1 MASTRR
7 LAARLAL
14 GALLA
19 LACVPARSQTGSDSF
34 YAGKTVSII
43 VDGGGAYE
51 TYARMLA
58 QHLPRFIPG
67 RPTIIVQQMPGA
79 GGVRAASFLYN
90 VAPRDGTVI
99 AGLHG
104 AVLTAPLLSASA
116 ASFDVTRFSWI
127 GNVTRDTY
135 VGYVWHTAPVQT
147 LADAR
152 TQTLV
157 LGGTSVGGN
166 GIDMAIV
173 ARDVFGF
180 KIKIVS
186 GYKTSAE
193 TKIALERG
201 EIEGTFANLWT
212 SLKQTD
218 WLAKGLVRVIVQ
230 HGTQKHPELPATPLF
245 RDFASDDAE
254 RQMLDVLGVREEITR
269 PYLAPPGIPPE
280 RLALLR
286 RAFDATVHDPAY
298 LADMARQQLEVAG
311 PSSGEEL
318 AAVVERIARTPPAVV
333 QRMVTLFA
341 NYKDAR

>member
-19 LACVPARSQTGSDSF
+19 LACVPARSQTGSDNF

-135 VGYVWHTAPVQT
+135 VG
-147 LADAR
+147 
-152 TQTLV
+152 
-157 LGGTSVGGN
+157 
-166 GIDMAIV
+166 
-173 ARDVFGF
+173 
-180 KIKIVS
+180 
-186 GYKTSAE
+186 
-193 TKIALERG
+193 
-201 EIEGTFANLWT
+201 
-212 SLKQTD
+212 
-218 WLAKGLVRVIVQ
+218 
-230 HGTQKHPELPATPLF
+230 
-245 RDFASDDAE
+245 
-254 RQMLDVLGVREEITR
+254 
-269 PYLAPPGIPPE
+269 
-280 RLALLR
+280 
-286 RAFDATVHDPAY
+286 
-298 LADMARQQLEVAG
+298 
-311 PSSGEEL
+311 
-318 AAVVERIARTPPAVV
+318 
-333 QRMVTLFA
+333 
-341 NYKDAR
+341 